1 MPRILF
7 LSPLPSWR
15 RTSSSRRRRF
25 FIRVFGELGV
35 HYIAV
40 ERALLVEQGR
50 RGRAEAVRAVVA
62 AGASIAAHIRSA
74 LFSVLSDIGTPSSLD
89 VQQIA
94 DLRRAISAFGV
105 GLAPSAT
112 ESPPEVVQHE
122 VSVSLGIVGHNGWG
136 THDKT
141 LP

>member
-1 MPRILF
+1 VHIDAADLV
-7 LSPLPSWR
+7 LIAPLPSWR
-15 RTSSSRRRRF
+15 RAF
-25 FIRVFGELGV
+25 FPRVVGELGF
-35 HYIAV
+35 HYVAV

-62 AGASIAAHIRSA
+62 AEASIAAHVRSA
-74 LFSVLSDIGTPSSLD
+74 LFGVLSDIGMQSSLD

-112 ESPPEVVQHE
+112 ESDPRSRAARGKCLARHRGAQWM
-122 VSVSLGIVGHNGWG
+122 GYA
-136 THDKT
+136 
-141 LP
+141 

>member
-1 MPRILF
+1 M
-7 LSPLPSWR
+7 
-15 RTSSSRRRRF
+15 
-25 FIRVFGELGV
+25 
-35 HYIAV
+35 
-40 ERALLVEQGR
+40 
-50 RGRAEAVRAVVA
+50 RAVVPS
-62 AGASIAAHIRSA
+62 GASIAAHVRSA
-74 LFSVLSDIGTPSSLD
+74 LFSVLSDIGTPTSLH

-94 DLRRAISAFGV
+94 YLRPAISAFGV

-141 LP
+141 HP

>member
-1 MPRILF
+1 M
-7 LSPLPSWR
+7 
-15 RTSSSRRRRF
+15 
-25 FIRVFGELGV
+25 GELGFR
-35 HYIAV
+35 YIAV

-62 AGASIAAHIRSA
+62 AGASIAAHVRSA

-94 DLRRAISAFGV
+94 DQRRAISAFGV

-112 ESPPEVVQHE
+112 ESTPEVVQHE

-136 THDKT
+136 THDKKR
-141 LP
+141 P